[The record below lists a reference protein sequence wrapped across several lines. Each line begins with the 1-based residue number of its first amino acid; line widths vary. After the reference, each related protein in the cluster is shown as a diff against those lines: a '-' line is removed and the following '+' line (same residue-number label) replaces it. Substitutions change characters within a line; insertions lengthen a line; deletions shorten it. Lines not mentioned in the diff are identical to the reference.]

1 MQRGGKMKRD
11 TEEET
16 ISMDT
21 VTPQGLW
28 TRNFIIITVGSIVSM
43 LGNAIAGFALGLLV
57 LDYTGSTFLYA
68 MYMVIYNLPKVAVP
82 TLAGPFMDK
91 FSRRKTIYTLDFI
104 STVLYGLFAWL
115 IMSGYFNYG
124 FLIAGCLILGS
135 LDSVYQVAFDSFY
148 PMLITEGNYTK
159 AYSIQ
164 STLESMTL
172 LMIPVS
178 VFLYNFVG
186 IAPLFLINMATFL
199 IAAVMETRIT
209 PIQESYV
216 KEEKEKFGFA
226 QYREIFQE
234 GISYLKEEKGLMA
247 ITSYFM
253 VSMLAAGA
261 FQTLVLPYFRMNF
274 QYGEYVYLFTMG
286 WTTVGRMIGGAIHY
300 KFKYPTDKK
309 YIIAISVYIIISI
322 MEGTMLY
329 FPIVV
334 MMVMCFAEGI
344 LGVTSYNIRISATQS
359 YVPDEKKGRFN
370 GIFQMINIGGM
381 LLGQFLAGVL
391 GEFMSER
398 TVLFGFHMF
407 CVIAAV
413 VIIGGNKKH
422 VEKIYNRQA

>member
-1 MQRGGKMKRD
+1 MKKTRND
-11 TEEET
+11 ESVS
-16 ISMDT
+16 IDKASSK
-21 VTPQGLW
+21 GLW
-28 TRNFIIITVGSIVSM
+28 TRNFTIITVGSIVSM

-68 MYMVIYNLPKVAVP
+68 MYMVTYNLPKVAVP
-82 TLAGPFMDK
+82 TLAGPFVDK
-91 FSRRKTIYTLDFI
+91 FSRRKTIYTLDFV
-104 STVLYGLFAWL
+104 STALYGIFAWL
-115 IMSGYFNYG
+115 ILSGHFNYA
-124 FLIAGCLILGS
+124 FLIIGCLIIGTI
-135 LDSVYQVAFDSFY
+135 DSVYQVAFDSFY

-178 VFLYNFVG
+178 AFLYNLVG
-186 IAPLFLINMATFL
+186 IAPLFLINMGTFL

-216 KEEKEKFGFA
+216 KGREEKFGLV
-226 QYREIFQE
+226 QYREIFRE

-247 ITSYFM
+247 ITGYFM
-253 VSMLAAGA
+253 ISMLAAGA
-261 FQTLVLPYFRMNF
+261 FQTLVLPYFKMNYE
-274 QYGEYVYLFTMG
+274 YGEYVYVFTMG
-286 WTTVGRMIGGAIHY
+286 WTMVGRMIGGAIHY
-300 KFKYPTDKK
+300 KFKYPTEKK
-309 YIIAISVYIIISI
+309 YLIALSVYIIISM

-370 GIFQMINIGGM
+370 GIFQMINMGGM
-381 LLGQFLAGVL
+381 LLGQFVAGIL
-391 GEFMSER
+391 GEFVSQR
-398 TVLFGFHMF
+398 TVLLGFHML
-407 CVIAAV
+407 CVVAAI

>member
-1 MQRGGKMKRD
+1 MKKNKKD
-11 TEEET
+11 G
-16 ISMDT
+16 T
-21 VTPQGLW
+21 VSIEKASSEGLW
-28 TRNFIIITVGSIVSM
+28 TRNFTIITVGSIVSM

-68 MYMVIYNLPKVAVP
+68 MYMVMYNLPKVAVP
-82 TLAGPFMDK
+82 TLAGPFVDK
-91 FSRRKTIYTLDFI
+91 FSRRKTIYTLDFV
-104 STVLYGLFAWL
+104 STALYGIFAWL
-115 IMSGYFNYG
+115 IVSGHFNYV
-124 FLIAGCLILGS
+124 FLIIGCLIIGTI
-135 LDSVYQVAFDSFY
+135 DSVYQVAFDSFY

-164 STLESMTL
+164 STLESMTI

-178 VFLYNFVG
+178 AFIYNLMG
-186 IAPLFLINMATFL
+186 IVPLFLINMATFL

-216 KEEKEKFGFA
+216 KEREEKFGFS

-253 VSMLAAGA
+253 FSMLAAGA
-261 FQTLVLPYFRMNF
+261 FQTLVLPYFKMNF
-274 QYGEYVYLFTMG
+274 QHGEYVYIFTMG
-286 WTTVGRMIGGAIHY
+286 WTMVGRMIGGAIHY

-309 YIIAISVYIIISI
+309 YIIALSVYIIISM

-370 GIFQMINIGGM
+370 GIFQMINMGGM
-381 LLGQFLAGVL
+381 LLGQFVAGVL
-391 GEFMSER
+391 GEFMSQR
-398 TVLFGFHMF
+398 TVLLGFHMLTF
-407 CVIAAV
+407 IAAI
-413 VIIGGNKKH
+413 VIIGGNKKY

>member
-1 MQRGGKMKRD
+1 MKGI
-11 TEEET
+11 TEDAAVSVDKAAQE
-16 ISMDT
+16 
-21 VTPQGLW
+21 GLW
-28 TRNFIIITVGSIVSM
+28 TRNFTIITVGSIVSM

-68 MYMVIYNLPKVAVP
+68 MYMVTYNLPKVAVP
-82 TLAGPFMDK
+82 TLAGPFVDK
-91 FSRRKTIYTLDFI
+91 FSRRKTIYTLDFV
-104 STVLYGLFAWL
+104 STALYGIFAWL
-115 IMSGYFNYG
+115 IVSGHFNYV
-124 FLIAGCLILGS
+124 FLIIGCLIIGTI
-135 LDSVYQVAFDSFY
+135 DSVYQVAFDSFY

-164 STLESMTL
+164 STLESMTI

-178 VFLYNFVG
+178 AFVYNLMG
-186 IAPLFLINMATFL
+186 IVPLFLINMATFL

-216 KEEKEKFGFA
+216 KDREEKFGFA

-253 VSMLAAGA
+253 FSMLAAGA
-261 FQTLVLPYFRMNF
+261 FQTLVLPYFKMNF
-274 QYGEYVYLFTMG
+274 QHGEYVYIFTMG
-286 WTTVGRMIGGAIHY
+286 WTMVGRMIGGAIHY

-309 YIIAISVYIIISI
+309 YIIALSVYTIISF

-370 GIFQMINIGGM
+370 GIFQMINMGGM
-381 LLGQFLAGVL
+381 LLGQFVAGVL
-391 GEFMSER
+391 GEFMSQR
-398 TVLFGFHMF
+398 TVLLGFH
-407 CVIAAV
+407 VLSLIAAI

>member
-1 MQRGGKMKRD
+1 MYGIQGAMMKKNTD
-11 TEEET
+11 NKVL
-16 ISMDT
+16 SK
-21 VTPQGLW
+21 GLW
-28 TRNFIIITVGSIVSM
+28 TRNFTIITVGSIVSM
-43 LGNAIAGFALGLLV
+43 LGSSIAGFALGLLV
-57 LDYTGSTFLYA
+57 LDYTESTFLYA
-68 MYMVIYNLPKVAVP
+68 MYMVMYNLPKVAVP
-82 TLAGPFMDK
+82 TLAGPFVDK

-104 STVLYGLFAWL
+104 STALYGFFAWL
-115 IMSGYFNYG
+115 IMSGYFNYA
-124 FLIAGCLILGS
+124 FLIAGCLILGTI
-135 LDSVYQVAFDSFY
+135 DSIYQVAFDSFY

-178 VFLYNFVG
+178 AFLYNLVG
-186 IAPLFLINMATFL
+186 IAPLFLINMASFF

-216 KEEKEKFGFA
+216 KEREEKFGLA

-234 GISYLKEEKGLMA
+234 GISYLKEEKGLQA
-247 ITSYFM
+247 ITLYFM

-261 FQTLVLPYFRMNF
+261 FETLVLPYFKMNF
-274 QYGEYVYLFTMG
+274 QQGEYVYVFTMG
-286 WTTVGRMIGGAIHY
+286 WTMVGRMIGGAIHY

-309 YIIAISVYIIISI
+309 YLIALSVYIIISFL
-322 MEGTMLY
+322 EGTMLF

-334 MMVMCFAEGI
+334 MMVICFADGI

-370 GIFQMINIGGM
+370 GIFQMINMGGM

-391 GEFMSER
+391 GEFLPQR
-398 TVLFGFHMF
+398 VVIFGFQMI
-407 CVIAAV
+407 CVAAAI